1 MKQLKRIFRLKT
13 ILIVSSI
20 LSIAALLLSY
30 LSVFV
35 HPETI
40 RLLPLFGLGYI
51 IIAGIH
57 IVLFLIW
64 IFVKS
69 KVWMLIM
76 FGVFLLGGNLHFRSV
91 SIGWDDENTLKSKEY
106 KVLSYNVRLFDVY
119 NADPKKAK
127 ENKESIFN
135 FLESSKADVYCFQ
148 EFYHQEGSEDYNT
161 KDLLSTRLKTPYNHV
176 RLSVSDY
183 KKQSFGV
190 AIFSKHEI
198 VSQGEVSFDEVEK
211 TFNYCIYVDIV
222 AKKDTVRIYNVHLQ
236 SIHFQKDDY
245 ALFNEENPQAAS
257 ENSQAF
263 KLLNKVLDAYPIR
276 AQQAMKLT
284 EHMKKSPYPIIVC
297 GDFND
302 APMSYTYNQFHRFL
316 TDAFLSTSFGIG
328 RTYAGK
334 VPAGRIDYI
343 FYDESMGSRNFVIQE
358 EKLSDHYAISC
369 SIFKKE

>member
-1 MKQLKRIFRLKT
+1 MGKLKRIFRLKN
-13 ILIVSSI
+13 ILIVASV
-20 LSIAALLLSY
+20 LSICALLLSY

-40 RLLPLFGLGYI
+40 RFLPLFGLGYLI
-51 IIAGIH
+51 IIAAH
-57 IVLFLIW
+57 ILLFVVW

-69 KVWMLIM
+69 RVWMWLM
-76 FGVFLLGGNLHFRSV
+76 LGVIVLGGNLHFRSISV
-91 SIGWDDENTLKSKEY
+91 GWNDENTMKSTEY

-119 NADPKKAK
+119 NQSPKKAL
-127 ENKESIFN
+127 ENKEAIFN
-135 FLESSKADVYCFQ
+135 YLEANDADIYCFQ
-148 EFYHQEGSEDYNT
+148 EFYNQEGSEQYNT
-161 KDLLSTRLKTPYNHV
+161 LDTLTKRLETPYRHA
-176 RLSVSDY
+176 RLSINDY
-183 KKQSFGV
+183 RKQSFGV

-198 VSQGEVSFDEVEK
+198 VSQGEVSFDELER

-222 AKKDTVRIYNVHLQ
+222 TKEDTMRVYNVHLQ

-245 ALFNEENPQAAS
+245 ALFNEDNSQAS
-257 ENSQAF
+257 NENSQAV
-263 KLLNKVLDAYPIR
+263 KLVNKVLDAYPIR
-276 AQQAMKLT
+276 AKQARKLT
-284 EHMKKSPYPIIVC
+284 EHMKSSPFPIIVC

-316 TDAFLSTSFGIG
+316 DDAFLNTSFGIG

-343 FYDESMGSRNFVIQE
+343 FHDQSMGSRNFVIQK

>member
-1 MKQLKRIFRLKT
+1 MEKLKRIFRLRNF
-13 ILIVSSI
+13 LIIGSV
-20 LSIAALLLSY
+20 LSIFALLLSY

-35 HPETI
+35 HPETL
-40 RLLPLFGLGYI
+40 RYLPVFGLGYLI
-51 IIAGIH
+51 IVGIH
-57 IVLFLIW
+57 LVLITVW

-69 KVWMLIM
+69 RIWLLIM
-76 FGVFLLGGNLHFRSV
+76 FGALLLGGNLHFRSI
-91 SIGWDDENTLKSKEY
+91 SIGWDDENTLKSEEY

-119 NADPKKAK
+119 NQDPALARK
-127 ENKESIFN
+127 NKESIFD
-135 FLESSKADVYCFQ
+135 FLESSKADIYCFQ
-148 EFYHQEGSEDYNT
+148 EFYHQEGSKEYNT
-161 KDLLSTRLKTPYNHV
+161 KESLSERLNTPYQHA

-222 AKKDTVRIYNVHLQ
+222 AKKDTIRVYNVHLQ

-245 ALFNEENPQAAS
+245 ALFNEDNPQAS
-257 ENSQAF
+257 NENSQAF

-276 AQQAMKLT
+276 AKQAVKLT
-284 EHMKKSPYPIIVC
+284 EHMKSSPHPIIVC

-316 TDAFLSTSFGIG
+316 EDAFLNTSIGIG

-369 SIFKKE
+369 SIFNKE

>member
-1 MKQLKRIFRLKT
+1 MEKLKRIFRLRNFLV
-13 ILIVSSI
+13 ISSV
-20 LSIAALLLSY
+20 LSIFTLLLSY

-35 HPETI
+35 HPETL
-40 RLLPLFGLGYI
+40 RYLPVFGLGYLI
-51 IIAGIH
+51 IVGIH
-57 IVLFLIW
+57 LVLF
-64 IFVKS
+64 V
-69 KVWMLIM
+69 VWMFIKSRVWLLIM
-76 FGVFLLGGNLHFRSV
+76 FGALLLGGNLHFRSI
-91 SIGWDDENTLKSKEY
+91 SIGWDDENTLKSEEY

-119 NADPKKAK
+119 NQDPTLAKK
-127 ENKESIFN
+127 NKESIFN
-135 FLESSKADVYCFQ
+135 FLESSKADIYCFQ
-148 EFYHQEGSEDYNT
+148 EFYHQEGSEEYDT
-161 KDLLSTRLKTPYNHV
+161 KESLGKRLNTPYHHA

-222 AKKDTVRIYNVHLQ
+222 AKKDTIRVYNVHLQ

-245 ALFNEENPQAAS
+245 ALFNEDNPQAS
-257 ENSQAF
+257 NENSQAF
-263 KLLNKVLDAYPIR
+263 KLLSKVLDAYPIR
-276 AQQAMKLT
+276 AAQAVKLT
-284 EHMKKSPYPIIVC
+284 EHMKLSPHPIIVC

-316 TDAFLSTSFGIG
+316 EDAFVNTSFGIG

-343 FYDESMGSRNFVIQE
+343 FYDQSMGSRNFVIQE

-369 SIFKKE
+369 SVFKKE

>member
-1 MKQLKRIFRLKT
+1 MKQLKRIFRLKNFL
-13 ILIVSSI
+13 ILGSV
-20 LSIAALLLSY
+20 LSIIALLLSY

-40 RLLPLFGLGYI
+40 RYIPIFGLGYLI
-51 IIAGIH
+51 ILGIH
-57 IVLFLIW
+57 LLLLFVW
-64 IFVKS
+64 IFMKS
-69 KVWMLIM
+69 RAWLLIM
-76 FGVFLLGGNLHFRSV
+76 FGILLLGGNLHFRSI
-91 SIGWDDENTLKSKEY
+91 SIGWDDENTLKSEEY

-119 NADPKKAK
+119 NQDPAKAKKNKKA
-127 ENKESIFN
+127 IFN
-135 FLESSKADVYCFQ
+135 FLESSKADIYCFQ
-148 EFYHQEGSEDYNT
+148 EFYHQDGSDEYNT
-161 KDLLSTRLKTPYNHV
+161 KEILSDRLNTPYHHA

-183 KKQSFGV
+183 RKQSFGV
-190 AIFSKHEI
+190 AIFSKYEI

-245 ALFNEENPQAAS
+245 ALFNEDNPQAS
-257 ENSQAF
+257 NENSQAF

-276 AQQAMKLT
+276 AEQAVKLT
-284 EHMKKSPYPIIVC
+284 EHMKLSPHPIIVC

-316 TDAFLSTSFGIG
+316 EDAFLNTSFGIG

-343 FYDESMGSRNFVIQE
+343 FYDESMGSSNFVIQK

>member
-1 MKQLKRIFRLKT
+1 MKQLKRIFRLKNFL
-13 ILIVSSI
+13 ILGSV
-20 LSIAALLLSY
+20 LSIIALLLSY

-40 RLLPLFGLGYI
+40 RFLPVFGLGYLI
-51 IIAGIH
+51 IVGIH
-57 IVLFLIW
+57 ILLLLTW

-69 KVWMLIM
+69 RLWLLIM
-76 FGVFLLGGNLHFRSV
+76 FVALLVGGNLHFRSI
-91 SIGWDDENTLKSKEY
+91 SIGWDDENAQHSQEY

-119 NADPKKAK
+119 NQSPQKAR
-127 ENKESIFN
+127 ENKEAIFN

-148 EFYHQEGSEDYNT
+148 EFYHQDGSEEYNT
-161 KDLLSTRLKTPYNHV
+161 KDILGKRLKTPYHHA

-190 AIFSKHEI
+190 AIFSKHKI

-211 TFNYCIYVDIV
+211 TFNYCIYVDLV
-222 AKKDTVRIYNVHLQ
+222 RKKDTVRVYNVHLQ

-245 ALFNEENPQAAS
+245 ALFNEDNPQAS
-257 ENSQAF
+257 NENSQAV

-276 AQQAMKLT
+276 AQQAVKLT
-284 EHMKKSPYPIIVC
+284 EHMKHSPYPIIVC

-302 APMSYTYNQFHRFL
+302 APMSYTYNQFHSFL
-316 TDAFLSTSFGIG
+316 NDAFLNTSFGIG

-343 FYDESMGSRNFVIQE
+343 FYDESMCSRNFVIQN

-369 SIFKKE
+369 SIFKKQ

>member
-1 MKQLKRIFRLKT
+1 MERLKRIFRLKNFL
-13 ILIVSSI
+13 ILGSV

-35 HPETI
+35 HPEAA
-40 RLLPLFGLGYI
+40 RYLPVFGLGYL
-51 IIAGIH
+51 IIAGVHLLLLI
-57 IVLFLIW
+57 IW
-64 IFVKS
+64 IFIKS
-69 KVWMLIM
+69 KVWLLIM
-76 FGVFLLGGNLHFRSV
+76 FGTLILGGNLHFRSI
-91 SIGWDDENTLKSKEY
+91 SIGWDDENTLNSEEY

-119 NADPKKAK
+119 NQNPTKAK
-127 ENKESIFN
+127 ENKDAIFEFLKESN
-135 FLESSKADVYCFQ
+135 ADIYCFQ
-148 EFYHQEGSEDYNT
+148 EFYHQDGSREYST
-161 KDLLSTRLKTPYNHV
+161 KEILEKKLKTPYHHA

-190 AIFSKHEI
+190 AIFSKHKI

-222 AKKDTVRIYNVHLQ
+222 SKKDTIRIYNVHLQ

-245 ALFNEENPQAAS
+245 ALFNEDNPQAS
-257 ENSQAF
+257 NENSQAF

-276 AQQAMKLT
+276 AKQAVKLT
-284 EHMKKSPYPIIVC
+284 EHMKRSPHPIIVC

-302 APMSYTYNQFHRFL
+302 APMSFTYNQFHRFL
-316 TDAFLSTSFGIG
+316 EDAFLNTSFGIG

-343 FYDESMGSRNFVIQE
+343 FYDESMGSRNFVIQK

>member
-1 MKQLKRIFRLKT
+1 MKQLKRIFRLRT

-20 LSIAALLLSY
+20 LSICALSLSY

-35 HPETI
+35 HPETL
-40 RLLPLFGLGYI
+40 RYLPIFGLGYLVI
-51 IIAGIH
+51 VGIH
-57 IVLFLIW
+57 VLLLIIW

-69 KVWMLIM
+69 RVWLWIM
-76 FGVFLLGGNLHFRSV
+76 AGALVLGGNLHFRSL
-91 SIGWDDENTLKSKEY
+91 SIGWDDENTLNSTEF
-106 KVLSYNVRLFDVY
+106 KVTSYNVRLFDLY
-119 NADPKKAK
+119 NQSPDKAL
-127 ENKESIFN
+127 ENKEAIFK
-135 FLESSKADVYCFQ
+135 FLETSESDIYCFQ
-148 EFYHQEGSEDYNT
+148 EFYQQDGSKDYDNKAQLT
-161 KDLLSTRLKTPYNHV
+161 KRLKTPYHHA

-183 KKQSFGV
+183 RKQSFGV

-211 TFNYCIYVDIV
+211 TYNFCIYVDIV
-222 AKKDTVRIYNVHLQ
+222 SKKDTLRVYNVHLQ

-245 ALFNEENPQAAS
+245 ALFNEENPQAS
-257 ENSQAF
+257 NENSQAF

-276 AQQAMKLT
+276 AEQAKKLT
-284 EHMKKSPYPIIVC
+284 EHMKSSPFPIIVC

-316 TDAFLSTSFGIG
+316 DDAFLNTSFGIG

-343 FYDESMGSRNFVIQE
+343 FHDQSMGSRNFVIQT

>member
-1 MKQLKRIFRLKT
+1 MKKLKHLFRLRN

-20 LSIAALLLSY
+20 LSICALLLSY

-35 HPETI
+35 HPVTI
-40 RLLPLFGLGYI
+40 RFLPLFGLGYLI
-51 IIAGIH
+51 IVAIH
-57 IVLFLIW
+57 ILLFVMW

-69 KVWMLIM
+69 RIWLLLMLGIL
-76 FGVFLLGGNLHFRSV
+76 VLGGNLHFRSF
-91 SIGWDDENTLKSKEY
+91 SIGWDDENTLKSTEY

-119 NADPKKAK
+119 NQSPKKAL
-127 ENKESIFN
+127 ENKETIFN
-135 FLESSKADVYCFQ
+135 FLETSNADIYCFQ
-148 EFYHQEGSEDYNT
+148 EFYHQDGSEEYDT
-161 KDLLSTRLKTPYNHV
+161 KTILSNRLKTPYNHA

-183 KKQSFGV
+183 RKQSFGV

-211 TFNYCIYVDIV
+211 TFNYCIYVDVV

-245 ALFNEENPQAAS
+245 ALFNED
-257 ENSQAF
+257 NSQAANDNSQAV
-263 KLLNKVLDAYPIR
+263 KLVNKVLDAYPVR
-276 AQQAMKLT
+276 AEQARKLT
-284 EHMKKSPYPIIVC
+284 EHMKSSPFPIIVC

-316 TDAFLSTSFGIG
+316 DDAFLNTSFGIG

-343 FYDESMGSRNFVIQE
+343 FHDQSMGSSNFVIQK

>member
-1 MKQLKRIFRLKT
+1 MKRLKRIFRLKNFL
-13 ILIVSSI
+13 ILGSVLSI
-20 LSIAALLLSY
+20 LALLLSY
-30 LSVFV
+30 ISVFV
-35 HPETI
+35 HPETL
-40 RLLPLFGLGYI
+40 RYLPVFGLGYLI
-51 IIAGIH
+51 IVGIH
-57 IVLFLIW
+57 FLLLIVW
-64 IFVKS
+64 IFFKS
-69 KVWMLIM
+69 RVWFLIM
-76 FGVFLLGGNLHFRSV
+76 FGALLLGGNLHFRSI
-91 SIGWDDENTLKSKEY
+91 SIGWDDENTLKSEEY
-106 KVLSYNVRLFDVY
+106 KILSYNVRLFDVY
-119 NADPKKAK
+119 NQDPAKAK
-127 ENKESIFN
+127 QNKKSIFDY
-135 FLESSKADVYCFQ
+135 LESSKADIYCFQ
-148 EFYHQEGSEDYNT
+148 EFYHQDGSEEYNT
-161 KDLLSTRLKTPYNHV
+161 KKILGERLNTPYHHA

-183 KKQSFGV
+183 NKQSFGV

-222 AKKDTVRIYNVHLQ
+222 SNKDTLRIYNVHLQ

-245 ALFNEENPQAAS
+245 ALFNEDNPQAS
-257 ENSQAF
+257 NENSQAF

-276 AQQAMKLT
+276 AEQAVKLT
-284 EHMKKSPYPIIVC
+284 EHMKMSPHPIIVC

-316 TDAFLSTSFGIG
+316 EDAFVNTSFGIG

>member
-1 MKQLKRIFRLKT
+1 
-13 ILIVSSI
+13 
-20 LSIAALLLSY
+20 
-30 LSVFV
+30 
-35 HPETI
+35 
-40 RLLPLFGLGYI
+40 
-51 IIAGIH
+51 
-57 IVLFLIW
+57 
-64 IFVKS
+64 
-69 KVWMLIM
+69 M
-76 FGVFLLGGNLHFRSV
+76 FGALLLGGNLHFRSI
-91 SIGWDDENTLKSKEY
+91 SIGWDDENTLKSEEY
-106 KVLSYNVRLFDVY
+106 KILSYNVRLFDVY
-119 NADPKKAK
+119 NQDPAKAK
-127 ENKESIFN
+127 QNKKSIFDY
-135 FLESSKADVYCFQ
+135 LESSKADIYCFQ
-148 EFYHQEGSEDYNT
+148 EFYHQDGSEEYNT
-161 KDLLSTRLKTPYNHV
+161 KKILGERLNTPYHHA

-183 KKQSFGV
+183 NKQSFGV

-222 AKKDTVRIYNVHLQ
+222 SNKDTLRIYNVHLQ

-245 ALFNEENPQAAS
+245 ALFNEDNPQAS
-257 ENSQAF
+257 NENSQAF

-276 AQQAMKLT
+276 AEQAVKLT
-284 EHMKKSPYPIIVC
+284 EHMKMSPHPIIVC

-316 TDAFLSTSFGIG
+316 EDAFVNTSFGIG